1 MRSIIHVD
9 GDSFFVSCELLKRPD
24 LQDKA
29 VITGKE
35 RGIASSMNMSAKKL
49 GITRG
54 MPVFKIRKEY
64 PSVVILDSN
73 YKLYEQYNQKILSVA
88 KRFSNVV
95 EDYSIDEC
103 FLEIGDESSTLEE
116 NIITAQNFKKELQ
129 NETGLTFSLGLAPTK
144 VLAKVASK
152 NKKPNG
158 FTVLTEENREQ
169 FLEDLDIESI
179 WGIGYRSARRFR
191 AIGIRQALDFYKM
204 DLSWI
209 DRNLYVSYR
218 SIWHELHG
226 KRIFEIET
234 KHDLP
239 KSIQSTRTFPQ
250 ATYFSDEV
258 FSHLSRNIEISCK
271 RLREMSLFTNK
282 VAFFVKEH
290 ETFRKK
296 WVEVELLDFTN
307 YPDEIMSQ
315 IQNDFKKIFKKST
328 KYRSSGIT
336 CYNLCQKEDM
346 NLSLFGDPFKK
357 DALYETI
364 DSLSEKFGENS
375 IILASSM
382 GSVKSFQSSKEKIL
396 LKQKYFPMPYL
407 GEVN

>member
-24 LQDKA
+24 LHGRA

-35 RGIASSMNMSAKKL
+35 RGIASSMNMLAKKL

-73 YKLYEQYNQKILSVA
+73 YKLYEQYNQKMLSVA
-88 KRFSNVV
+88 KRFSNII

-103 FLEIGDESSTLEE
+103 FLEIGDENSSLEE
-116 NIITAQNFKKELQ
+116 NTIIAQNFKKELQ
-129 NETGLTFSLGLAPTK
+129 DETGLTFSLGLAPTK

-169 FLEDLDIESI
+169 FLKDLDIESI

-191 AIGIRQALDFYKM
+191 TAGMEKALDFYKR

-209 DRNLYVSYR
+209 DRNLSVPYR

-226 KRIFEIET
+226 NRIFGIET

-250 ATYFSDEV
+250 ATYSSDEV

-271 RLREMSLFTNK
+271 RLREMGLFTNK

-290 ETFRKK
+290 ETFKK
-296 WVEVELLDFTN
+296 TWIEVELLDFTN
-307 YPDEIMSQ
+307 YPDEIASQ
-315 IQNDFKKIFKKST
+315 IQNEFKKILKKGI
-328 KYRSSGIT
+328 KYRSTGIT

-346 NLSLFGDPFKK
+346 NLLLFGDPFDK
-357 DALYETI
+357 DTLYETI

-375 IILASSM
+375 LMLATSM
-382 GSVKSFQSSKEKIL
+382 GSVKSFQSNKEKIL
-396 LKQKYFPMPYL
+396 LKQKYFPVPYL
-407 GEVN
+407 GDVN